1 MMKRTFLFLLLLS
14 SLMCLNAEVF
24 RSNQIG
30 QKLEKV
36 PEVLSTGYFIMEENG
51 ARSLYSDGILL
62 WTEYTTNEEG
72 DTVVLRTY
80 PDSSNELR
88 KVYRDGR
95 LVLESEKDSGI
106 RRDTSYAYSDGKLIF
121 SSTEDTA
128 GGKSVLSF
136 LRSSDTG
143 QIVGIS
149 DNGSIRFMSSS
160 YLVQDGK
167 LLESLVPGLVVSGEH
182 TVLEDGNIQ
191 ISEDNGVT
199 SIYSNDGLLLSTVSG
214 NRQTSYMYEDN
225 KLICT
230 ESVDGNVRETTNYE
244 NGRAKDQYYYE
255 YGELVSHLVF
265 NDEGNIKTLYRNGRV
280 VAVVYYRRDNRT
292 VDRIEYN

>member
-30 QKLEKV
+30 QKLEIV

-51 ARSLYSDGILL
+51 VRSLYSDGILL

-128 GGKSVLSF
+128 GGKSILSF

-265 NDEGNIKTLYRNGRV
+265 KDEGNIKTLYRNGRV

>member
-1 MMKRTFLFLLLLS
+1 MMKRTVLFLLLIS
-14 SLMCLNAEVF
+14 SLVCLNAAVF

-30 QKLEKV
+30 QKLEAV
-36 PEVLSTGYFIMEENG
+36 TEVLPTGFFLVEDNG
-51 ARSLYSDGILL
+51 TISLYSDGILK
-62 WTEYTTNEEG
+62 WTEYTTREEG

-95 LVLESEKDSGI
+95 LVLESETDSGI
-106 RRDTSYAYSDGKLIF
+106 RKETSYAYIDGKLIF
-121 SSTEDTA
+121 TSSEDNA

-149 DNGSIRFMSSS
+149 DNGSIRFMSGT

-265 NDEGNIKTLYRNGRV
+265 KDEGNIKTLYRNGRV